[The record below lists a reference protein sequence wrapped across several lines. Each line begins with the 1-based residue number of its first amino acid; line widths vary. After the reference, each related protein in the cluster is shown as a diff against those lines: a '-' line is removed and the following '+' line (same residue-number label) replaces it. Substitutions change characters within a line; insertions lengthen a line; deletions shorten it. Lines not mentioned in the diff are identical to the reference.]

1 MNPDKNTQCL
11 RDPNIEPTDSIL
23 NDSLKDAYPS
33 YLLFLNLLKQ
43 IDVDLVWRYYTDGKA
58 WLAKGIYRWTG
69 KKGSD
74 KEMSVF
80 WCSIWNGF
88 FKIVIYIPED
98 KREDILNLQIDDNL
112 KIKIREIKRM
122 GETFRTLPIVFDIH
136 SNEELESILKIIVY
150 KKGLRK

>member
-1 MNPDKNTQCL
+1 MKDDNFQLLKN
-11 RDPNIEPTDSIL
+11 PNIEPTDSVL

-43 IDVDLVWRYYTDGKA
+43 IDVDLIWKYYTDGKA

-69 KKGSD
+69 KKGSE

-80 WCSIWNGF
+80 WCSVWNGF

-98 KREDILNLQIDDNL
+98 KREDILNLPIYDNL

-122 GETFRTLPIVFDIH
+122 GETFRTLPIVFDVH

>member
-1 MNPDKNTQCL
+1 MKDDNFQLLKN
-11 RDPNIEPTDSIL
+11 PNIEPTDSVL

>member
-1 MNPDKNTQCL
+1 MKDDNFQLLKN
-11 RDPNIEPTDSIL
+11 PNIEPTDSVL

-33 YLLFLNLLKQ
+33 YLLFLNLLNQ

-98 KREDILNLQIDDNL
+98 KREDILNLPIDDNL

-122 GETFRTLPIVFDIH
+122 GETFRSLPIVFDVH
-136 SNEELESILKIIVY
+136 SNEELESMLKIIVY
-150 KKGLRK
+150 KKGLKK

>member
-1 MNPDKNTQCL
+1 MKDDNFQLL
-11 RDPNIEPTDSIL
+11 RNPNIEPTDSVL

-98 KREDILNLQIDDNL
+98 KREDILNLPIDDNL

>member
-1 MNPDKNTQCL
+1 MKDDNFQLLKN
-11 RDPNIEPTDSIL
+11 PNIEPTDSVL

-98 KREDILNLQIDDNL
+98 KREDILNLPIDDDL
-112 KIKIREIKRM
+112 KIKINEIKRM
-122 GETFRTLPIVFDIH
+122 GETFRTLPIVFDVH
-136 SNEELESILKIIVY
+136 SNEELESMLKIIVY
-150 KKGLRK
+150 KKGLKK